1 MKEKQEIGIRMKEKE
16 GRLLEEKREKRRGE
30 KEIEIN
36 EGLWKKNGRKEK
48 EKVMKKNEGKK

>member
-30 KEIEIN
+30 KEIEIKK
-36 EGLWKKNGRKEK
+36 GLWKKNGRKEK